1 MTKNGLFVKQ
11 LLTQAGKV
19 AKLKNFG
26 KRSIYNILYI
36 IQNTLFNMSLDATAQ
51 FKNVIE
57 STKNVL
63 IFTPQNAGGD
73 AIGSAWATYFFLKK
87 KNIEATVVVSKENPY
102 LERFSFLSKPEDII
116 ESLAGARDFV
126 LAFNTKFNKI
136 TNVKTERVEEEL
148 RIFITPEKG
157 SIDPRDFSF
166 IPAKFKYDL
175 VIAVGCAD
183 KESIGKIYEENP
195 DIFYEVPVVNIDHHT
210 ENDQFGQINLVDIKA
225 SSTCEVLTDAIL
237 KIDEKNVDE
246 TIAECLLA
254 GLIDETN
261 SFQRKNTTP
270 KALHIA
276 ALLMTKGA
284 EQQKIIR
291 FLYKTQ
297 PLHLLKLW
305 GRVMGRLQWEED
317 LELVWAPVFLEDFV
331 QSRSN
336 PGDIPF
342 ILDKVKE
349 NYSAGKF
356 FMVLH
361 NEIAGKVR
369 GIIRS
374 ASNQRLKE
382 ISQLLE
388 GRYLGETCEFTL
400 SADDTSEAGKLVVEK
415 IRLKC
420 VFAE

>member
-1 MTKNGLFVKQ
+1 MV
-11 LLTQAGKV
+11 
-19 AKLKNFG
+19 
-26 KRSIYNILYI
+26 
-36 IQNTLFNMSLDATAQ
+36 LDSTEQ
-51 FKNVIE
+51 FKNILE
-57 STKNVL
+57 SAKNVL

-87 KNIEATVVVSKENPY
+87 RNIEATVVVSKENPY

-136 TNVKTERVEEEL
+136 TNVKTQRIEDEL

-175 VIAVGCAD
+175 VVSVGCPD

-225 SSTCEVLTDAIL
+225 SSTCEVLAEAIL

-246 TIAECLLA
+246 TIAQCLLA

-261 SFQRKNTTP
+261 SFQKKNTTP

-284 EQQKIIR
+284 QQQKIIR

-305 GRVMGRLQWEED
+305 GRVMGRLQWESD
-317 LELVWAPVFLEDFV
+317 LELVWAPVFLDDFV

-336 PGDIPF
+336 PNDIPF
-342 ILDKVKE
+342 ILDKIKD
-349 NYSAGKF
+349 NYSAGKI

-361 NEIAGKVR
+361 NKMAGQVR
-369 GIIRS
+369 GVIKGG
-374 ASNQRLKE
+374 NEQQLKE
-382 ISQLLE
+382 LASLLE
-388 GRYLGETCEFTL
+388 GKYFGETCEFVMNF
-400 SADDTSEAGKLVVEK
+400 DDTNEAGRLVVEK
-415 IRLKC
+415 IRGKIA
-420 VFAE
+420 VAE

>member
-1 MTKNGLFVKQ
+1 MV
-11 LLTQAGKV
+11 
-19 AKLKNFG
+19 
-26 KRSIYNILYI
+26 
-36 IQNTLFNMSLDATAQ
+36 LDSTEQ
-51 FKNVIE
+51 FKNILE
-57 STKNVL
+57 SAKNVL

-73 AIGSAWATYFFLKK
+73 AIGSVWATYFFLKK
-87 KNIEATVVVSKENPY
+87 KNIEATVVVSSQNPY
-102 LERFSFLSKPEDII
+102 LERFSFLSKPEEII

-136 TNVKTERVEEEL
+136 TNVKTERVEDEL

-175 VIAVGCAD
+175 VISVGSAD
-183 KESIGKIYEENP
+183 KESIGKVYEENP

-225 SSTCEVLTDAIL
+225 SSTCEVLADAIL

-246 TIAECLLA
+246 TIAQCLLA

-261 SFQRKNTTP
+261 SFQKKNTTP

-305 GRVMGRLQWEED
+305 GRVMGRLQWESD
-317 LELVWAPVFLEDFV
+317 LELVWAPVFLDDFV

-336 PGDIPF
+336 PNDVPF
-342 ILDKVKE
+342 ILDKIKD
-349 NYSAGKF
+349 NYSAGKI
-356 FMVLH
+356 FMVLY
-361 NEIAGKVR
+361 NELAGQVR
-369 GIIRS
+369 GVIKGG
-374 ASNQRLKE
+374 NEQQLKE
-382 ISQLLE
+382 IALLLE
-388 GRYLGETCEFTL
+388 GKYFGETCQFVMDF
-400 SADDTSEAGKLVVEK
+400 DDTNEAGRLVVEK
-415 IRLKC
+415 IRGKIA
-420 VFAE
+420 VAE